1 MACCVIRAV
10 RSASEACRQVCRQIF
25 TSAVETVYIA
35 GNIAGNV
42 TVTTSQS
49 IRLQRNAEGEMPQP
63 ALMAGLKADAKG
75 THSSRTIM
83 LGDLASVLSATR
95 DDARRPDYVAAITE
109 SNCLGKPTGSTRRL
123 SAQRLSELYILDPSL
138 PLYRVFRRL
147 WDQDAAGRSLLAIV
161 LAVARDPL
169 LAATAEP
176 VLSLPVGAEYQREA
190 SRQALRRVA
199 GERFN
204 SSILDK
210 VLRNTAS
217 SWTQSGHLQGRTFKK
232 RCAVKATVGS
242 AVLALYLGYLTG
254 FRGSD
259 LFASGWFRL
268 LDCTPSRAREL
279 ALEAKRLGLIDLRI
293 AGDVVDLKLDRL
305 VGQG

>member
-1 MACCVIRAV
+1 MLPA
-10 RSASEACRQVCRQIF
+10 
-25 TSAVETVYIA
+25 
-35 GNIAGNV
+35 NIAM
-42 TVTTSQS
+42 TLQP
-49 IRLQRNAEGEMPQP
+49 IRLRTAANLPPP
-63 ALMAGLKADAKG
+63 ALRAGFKADAKG

-83 LGDLASVLSATR
+83 LEDLAAVLAATQGNAQR
-95 DDARRPDYVAAITE
+95 SEYLVAITE
-109 SNCLGKPTGSTRRL
+109 SNCLGKPTASTRRL

-147 WDQDAAGRSLLAIV
+147 WDQDKEGRELLAML

-176 VLSLPVGAEYQREA
+176 VLSLPVGAEYQRDA
-190 SRQALRRVA
+190 SRQALRLLT

-232 RCAVKATVGS
+232 RRAVGATVCS
-242 AVLALYLGYLTG
+242 AVFALYLGHLTG

-259 LFASGWFRL
+259 LFASGWFQV
-268 LDCTPSRAREL
+268 LDSTPGHAREL
-279 ALEAKRLGLIDLRI
+279 ALEAKRLSLIDLRI
-293 AGDVVDLKLDRL
+293 AGDVVDLNLDRM

>member
-1 MACCVIRAV
+1 MDLPNQVIAIL
-10 RSASEACRQVCRQIF
+10 CRQVCRQR
-25 TSAVETVYIA
+25 IA
-35 GNIAGNV
+35 LHAKSLYLAGNV
-42 TVTTSQS
+42 AGKSIVTTLHPLHLQGRANGALPQS
-49 IRLQRNAEGEMPQP
+49 
-63 ALMAGLKADAKG
+63 ALVAGLKADAKG

-83 LGDLASVLSATR
+83 LGDLAAVLSATR
-95 DDARRPDYVAAITE
+95 DDAHRRDYVAAITE

-147 WDQDAAGRSLLAIV
+147 WDQDAAGRPLLAIV

>member
-1 MACCVIRAV
+1 
-10 RSASEACRQVCRQIF
+10 
-25 TSAVETVYIA
+25 
-35 GNIAGNV
+35 
-42 TVTTSQS
+42 
-49 IRLQRNAEGEMPQP
+49 
-63 ALMAGLKADAKG
+63 MAGLKAHAKG

-83 LGDLASVLSATR
+83 LQDLAAVLSATR
-95 DDARRPDYVAAITE
+95 DDARRPEYIAAITE

-147 WDQDAAGRSLLAIV
+147 WDQDVAGRPLLAIV